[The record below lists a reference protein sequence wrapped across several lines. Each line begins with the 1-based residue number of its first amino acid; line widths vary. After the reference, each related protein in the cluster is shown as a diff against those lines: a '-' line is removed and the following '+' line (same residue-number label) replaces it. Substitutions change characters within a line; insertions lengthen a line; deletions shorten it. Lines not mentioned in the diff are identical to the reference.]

1 MITSL
6 VILFGLFILT
16 LILLFTCRD
25 ASHFNGLDKKLDE
38 NIFGAFFQRFYFITT
53 TLTTIGYGDI
63 SPASIRARAILLV
76 YIIIVV
82 GMIIQALTGFA
93 TYIQKDIINCTK
105 SDILSMIPATLQP
118 SSHSQ
123 ENKKYPSHNPK

>member
-6 VILFGLFILT
+6 VILLGLFILT
-16 LILLFTCRD
+16 LILLLTCRD

-63 SPASIRARAILLV
+63 SPASIRARAILLI
-76 YIIIVV
+76 YIIVIV
-82 GMIIQALTGFA
+82 GMVIQALTGFA
-93 TYIQKDIINCTK
+93 TYIQKDIINRTK
-105 SDILSMIPATLQP
+105 NDILSMIPATLQP
-118 SSHSQ
+118 HAE
-123 ENKKYPSHNPK
+123 ENNKFPSHKPK

>member
-6 VILFGLFILT
+6 VILFGLFMLT
-16 LILLFTCRD
+16 LILLLTCRD

-53 TLTTIGYGDI
+53 TITTIGYGDI

-76 YIIIVV
+76 YIIVIV
-82 GMIIQALTGFA
+82 GMVIQALTGFA
-93 TYIQKDIINCTK
+93 TYIQKDIINRTK
-105 SDILSMIPATLQP
+105 DNILSMIPATLEP
-118 SSHSQ
+118 THHQ
-123 ENKKYPSHNPK
+123 ESKKFPPHKPK

>member
-38 NIFGAFFQRFYFITT
+38 NIFGAFFQRFYFVTT
-53 TLTTIGYGDI
+53 TLTTVGYGDI

-76 YIIIVV
+76 YIIVIV
-82 GMIIQALTGFA
+82 GMVIQALTGFA
-93 TYIQKDIINCTK
+93 TYIQKDIINRTK
-105 SDILSMIPATLQP
+105 NDILSMIPATLQP
-118 SSHSQ
+118 SHPQ
-123 ENKKYPSHNPK
+123 ENKKFPPHTPK